1 MRPVTLGHRTAAE
14 HQVGRLW
21 SRSPTQSSSTTNG
34 ACHLGSMD
42 AFRRLGAVVII
53 EDIAAL
59 PRLDEIRKVD
69 HIDVFL
75 AAP

>member
-1 MRPVTLGHRTAAE
+1 
-14 HQVGRLW
+14 
-21 SRSPTQSSSTTNG
+21 
-34 ACHLGSMD
+34 MD